1 MLELVEATYFRET
14 LFQHTANKTNPLFQ
28 ITKISS
34 ENIDI
39 ISVYRSGNSNQIEV
53 QESFLELVDEQKR
66 TIICGDFN
74 ICFEKNR
81 NSRLIKG
88 LENQGFKQL
97 NLQPTHFLG
106 GHIDHVYSN
115 IDSDVKVTLYSPYY
129 CAKDHDGL
137 LIEVKNVANN

>member
-1 MLELVEATYFRET
+1 MVSVPVNEVEDS
-14 LFQHTANKTNPLFQ
+14 L
-28 ITKISS
+28 
-34 ENIDI
+34 
-39 ISVYRSGNSNQIEV
+39 
-53 QESFLELVDEQKR
+53 LELVDEQKI

-88 LENQGFKQL
+88 LEKQGFKQL
-97 NLQPTHFLG
+97 NDQPTHLLG

-115 IDSDVKVTLYSPYY
+115 KNSDVEVTLYSPYY

-137 LIEVKNVANN
+137 LIEVKNMAGN

>member
-1 MLELVEATYFRET
+1 MKQEAGT
-14 LFQHTANKTNPLFQ
+14 L
-28 ITKISS
+28 SS

-39 ISVYRSGNSNQIEV
+39 ISVYRSPNSHQIIV
-53 QESFLELVDEQKR
+53 QESLFELIDEQKP

-88 LENQGFKQL
+88 LEEKGFRQL
-97 NLQPTHFLG
+97 NNDATHYLG

-115 IDSDVKVTLYSPYY
+115 KEFNVKVTLYSPYY

-137 LIEVKNVANN
+137 LIEMKNVNDK